1 MGKYSKITIGDLDSV
16 LHFGKEQINHMV
28 DVVKKYGLTE
38 DGVCDYCDSNSI
50 MYFTAEFV
58 FQCLVHGLRV
68 KDPIAGAMYP
78 LIGEMAGMEVE
89 R

>member
-1 MGKYSKITIGDLDSV
+1 
-16 LHFGKEQINHMV
+16 
-28 DVVKKYGLTE
+28 
-38 DGVCDYCDSNSI
+38 

-58 FQCLVHGLRV
+58 FQCVVHGLRIM
-68 KDPIAGAMYP
+68 DPIAGAMYP